1 MSIAIST
8 TSGTTWRATPSLPR
22 AVLVLV
28 LAAAAV
34 AGFVATGGDAT
45 SAAIADSGADLTRL
59 LRAMAAIKMAM
70 AACAAAAVAWR
81 LGAPVSPK
89 WFAGYA
95 LASVAMAAGP
105 GLIWD
110 MAHVAAGAA
119 LLHAGLL
126 ATIVLLWRDPAVGAR
141 LAVLVA
147 ARRARRA

>member
-8 TSGTTWRATPSLPR
+8 PSGATRLATPTPMRVALL
-22 AVLVLV
+22 ALV
-28 LAAAAV
+28 AAAAV
-34 AGFVATGGDAT
+34 AGFVATGADTT
-45 SAAIADSGADLTRL
+45 SAAVSDSGADLTRL

-70 AACAAAAVAWR
+70 AACAAASVLWR
-81 LGAPVSPK
+81 LGSPISAK
-89 WFAGYA
+89 WVAGYA
-95 LASVAMAAGP
+95 LACAAMAAGP

-141 LAVLVA
+141 LASLVA